1 MAGSAVWQQ
10 EKPLEQID
18 GGPLDVA
25 RGPASST
32 ESNLQ
37 ATITPAP
44 ATTQC
49 PPCQI
54 LVSAGEGGMSRVFW
68 WNSTLDLTLDTVS
81 VVITQYNSTVIT
93 GITTVRGDI
102 NSLDPENITEVQD
115 LKFSLVAQQYPGQ
128 PGIILVN
135 DTKGLVEGGLSFP
148 YPTSYLVA
156 PGYDYYTQI
165 ASGFRDDDGCP
176 AGQSLSGDSKC
187 VCRLATVDLGRNLN
201 LEDDEIF
208 SKTAFRLNQ
217 TFYSTM
223 TPDGQKFE
231 YQLNNNIVD
240 FNVALFSSWLASI
253 NPKPPQF
260 ESCYFPSVLVGPP
273 ALKVQVSALTA
284 TITTTVR
291 GTDKYSW
298 TTATPALTASHEL
311 PAATSMAA
319 TTRKNEPIVKPE
331 PAPGMDPLGSTIASD
346 APKDPQTRTL
356 ASPPSE
362 IVSSGS
368 TYTLDPSS
376 DYVVASKVL
385 TEGDDDSKTDETPIS
400 IAEGDA
406 IIVTGISNQFSPE
419 QGLIP
424 TPVVSMFG
432 SIHTLDKS
440 SNLVFEGQTMTPGGV
455 LTVSGSVISVPI
467 IADTVSGRSSAQTVT
482 RTPVVSFLGSAYTM
496 DESSNFVVE
505 GQTITP
511 GGVLT
516 VSGSMVSVPTIASS
530 QAQTLVQPPVVTFL
544 GSTYTMDKL
553 SMLVVEGQT
562 VTPGGVLTVSGS
574 VVSVPIIE
582 SSLAQT
588 SMRTPV
594 LSLFGSTFTM
604 DMSSNFVLDGQ
615 TVQPG
620 GAITVSGSAVSL
632 PSGGLLFVV
641 GGITKTLSQ
650 AIITAQDQDIPS
662 TSGLVAEA
670 TGSPGEQIAGGSP
683 TAGGTA
689 GTSANSA
696 NTDGVSSKASAS
708 GFRPIFLVVFGL
720 CASLGLVSTTT

>member
-1 MAGSAVWQQ
+1 
-10 EKPLEQID
+10 
-18 GGPLDVA
+18 
-25 RGPASST
+25 SST

-54 LVSAGEGGMSRVFW
+54 LVSAGDGGISRVFW

-81 VVITQYNSTVIT
+81 VVITEYNSTAIT
-93 GITTVRGDI
+93 GTTTVHGDI
-102 NSLDPENITEVQD
+102 DSLDPENITEVQD
-115 LKFSLVAQQYPGQ
+115 LKFSLVQQQYPGQ

-135 DTKGLVEGGLSFP
+135 DTKGLVEGSLSFP

-223 TPDGQKFE
+223 TPDGQPNFE

-240 FNVALFSSWLASI
+240 FDVALFSSWLASI
-253 NPKPPQF
+253 NPQPPQF
-260 ESCYFPSVLVGPP
+260 ESCYFPPVLVGPP
-273 ALKVQVSALTA
+273 ALKVPVSALTA

-311 PAATSMAA
+311 PAATSVAA
-319 TTRKNEPIVKPE
+319 TNRKNEPIDKPE
-331 PAPGMDPLGSTIASD
+331 PAPGMDPSGSTIASD
-346 APKDPQTRTL
+346 APKDPQL
-356 ASPPSE
+356 EHWP
-362 IVSSGS
+362 G
-368 TYTLDPSS
+368 PSS
-376 DYVVASKVL
+376 DYVIASKVL
-385 TEGDDDSKTDETPIS
+385 TEGDDDSKTNGTPLS
-400 IAEGDA
+400 IADGDA
-406 IIVTGISNQFSPE
+406 IVFTGTSNQFSPE

-424 TPVVSMFG
+424 TPVVSIFG

-440 SNLVFEGQTMTPGGV
+440 SNLVFEGQTLTPGGA

-467 IADTVSGRSSAQTVT
+467 IADTVSGQILAQTVT
-482 RTPVVSFLGSAYTM
+482 QTPVVSFLGSTYTM
-496 DESSNFVVE
+496 DKSSNFVVE

-511 GGVLT
+511 GGALT
-516 VSGSMVSVPTIASS
+516 VSGGVESLPVIESS
-530 QAQTLVQPPVVTFL
+530 PAETLVQPPVVTFL
-544 GSTYTMDKL
+544 GLTYTMDKS

-562 VTPGGVLTVSGS
+562 ITPGGVLTVSGS

-582 SSLAQT
+582 SSPAQT

-594 LSLFGSTFTM
+594 SSVFGSTFTM

-615 TVQPG
+615 TVKPG

-632 PSGGLLFVV
+632 PSGGSLFVV

-650 AIITAQDQDIPS
+650 AIITAKDQDTPS

-683 TAGGTA
+683 TTGGTA
-689 GTSANSA
+689 GASANFA
-696 NTDGVSSKASAS
+696 DTDGVPSKASAR
-708 GFRPIFLVVFGL
+708 GFQPILLVVFGL
-720 CASLGLVSTTT
+720 SLGLVSTTT